1 MVISRRLAKQWST
14 REPSLK
20 KLLAGR
26 TVWIGTLSI
35 HMHTEKELEKYSQNI
50 WSRYAYAGIAPSKDE
65 EVLGSYYTNHHQ
77 GMVA

>member
-1 MVISRRLAKQWST
+1 MVISRRLAQEWST

-26 TVWIGTLSI
+26 TVWIVTLSI
-35 HMHTEKELEKYSQNI
+35 HMHTEKELEKYSHNV
-50 WSRYAYAGIAPSKDE
+50 WSRCAYNGKAPSKDE
-65 EVLGSYYTNHHQ
+65 EALSSYYTNHHQ

>member
-26 TVWIGTLSI
+26 IVWIVTFSI
-35 HMHTEKELEKYSQNI
+35 HMNTEKELEKYSQDI
-50 WSRYAYAGIAPSKDE
+50 WSRYAYTGIAPSKDE
-65 EVLGSYYTNHHQ
+65 EALGSYYTNHHQ

>member
-1 MVISRRLAKQWST
+1 MVISRRLAKEWST

-26 TVWIGTLSI
+26 TVWTVTLSI
-35 HMHTEKELEKYSQNI
+35 HMHTEKELEKYSQNV
-50 WSRYAYAGIAPSKDE
+50 WSRCAYNGKAPSKDE
-65 EVLGSYYTNHHQ
+65 EALGSYYTNHHQ

>member
-1 MVISRRLAKQWST
+1 MVIRRRLAKQWST

-26 TVWIGTLSI
+26 TVWIVTLST
-35 HMHTEKELEKYSQNI
+35 HMHTEKELGKYSQNI
-50 WSRYAYAGIAPSKDE
+50 RSRYAYTGVAPSKDE
-65 EVLGSYYTNHHQ
+65 EALGSYYTNQHR